1 MPIYTPDSF
10 SGIIPMVIT
19 KTLSPMN
26 KYLVKLPY
34 QYPQYGTLYGFVY
47 AEDEEEAE
55 DLAQDRCNLHDE
67 DYNDKDS
74 GDSEY
79 FYDELEVELEESDL
93 SSADIPA
100 RPAVNGFKSEPSVPE
115 HFLQDLIQLATL

>member
-1 MPIYTPDSF
+1 
-10 SGIIPMVIT
+10 MVIT
-19 KTLSPMN
+19 KRLSHIK

-34 QYPQYGTLYGFVY
+34 QFPQYGTLYGFVY

-55 DLAQDRCNLHDE
+55 DLEQDRCNLHDE

-79 FYDELEVELEESDL
+79 FYDELEIELEESGVTL
-93 SSADIPA
+93 FLWKIKCCYQARMISAFSI
-100 RPAVNGFKSEPSVPE
+100 FLIHE
-115 HFLQDLIQLATL
+115 HFKVEYPSFQNFF

>member
-1 MPIYTPDSF
+1 
-10 SGIIPMVIT
+10 MVIT

>member
-1 MPIYTPDSF
+1 
-10 SGIIPMVIT
+10 MVIT
-19 KTLSPMN
+19 KRLSPMN

-34 QYPQYGTLYGFVY
+34 QYLQYGTLYGFVY
-47 AEDEEEAE
+47 ADDYEAAE

-79 FYDELEVELEESDL
+79 FYDELEVELEETDL

-100 RPAVNGFKSEPSVPE
+100 RPAVNGFKSEQSVPE

>member
-1 MPIYTPDSF
+1 
-10 SGIIPMVIT
+10 MVIT
-19 KTLSPMN
+19 NLNPMN
-26 KYLVKLPY
+26 KYLIRIPY
-34 QYPQYGTLYGFVY
+34 SYPQYGKLYGFVY

-55 DLAQDRCNLHDE
+55 DLAQDRCNLHDD
-67 DYNDKDS
+67 DYNDGDS

-115 HFLQDLIQLATL
+115 HFLQDLLQLATL